1 MSIKSEL
8 ERLKDMDIIS
18 LLLFALFKLKESDEY
33 SSLSELSYV
42 LDKKNL
48 LRLCE
53 FFGGCT
59 ITIPT
64 IDELETMLGGLLLY
78 QYIDIDKMPVE
89 EAMTLADN
97 KHQAKEIKAAYRVI
111 KDVLTDYSISDR
123 GGR

>member
-1 MSIKSEL
+1 
-8 ERLKDMDIIS
+8 
-18 LLLFALFKLKESDEY
+18 
-33 SSLSELSYV
+33 
-42 LDKKNL
+42 
-48 LRLCE
+48 
-53 FFGGCT
+53 
-59 ITIPT
+59 
-64 IDELETMLGGLLLY
+64 MLGGLLLY

>member
-97 KHQAKEIKAAYRVI
+97 KHQAKEIKDAYRII

>member
-97 KHQAKEIKAAYRVI
+97 KHQAKEIKAAYRAI

-123 GGR
+123 GGK